1 MMSNDV
7 KSRSGIADPY
17 EGTSVPEDFLIPPV
31 GIEDA
36 DRALFHLFDKRL
48 SFEIEVDNQ
57 ATRVPVVFSTG
68 ERFALTRR
76 NQPIRDKNNAIILPI
91 ISIKRT
97 SISHDPSQS
106 GYGTPISHKDQQSYI
121 VKRRL
126 SKNDRDYQNIINK
139 LGLLNQKNVA
149 SKNNFENISSFPH
162 SGSIEGRVASRRSKS
177 NSAIKNSK
185 GDLLAEK
192 IGDNIFEVI
201 TVPYPTFVT
210 LEYDITFWTQY
221 MTQMN
226 QIIESMMARFTGQ
239 GHDFLIET
247 DSGYQFVA
255 YLKSPLGT
263 ADNFSDFSSD
273 ERIVRYTFKMV
284 VPAYILAPQ
293 HPGLSSPFRRTL
305 SAPQIDFGIYES
317 KSPVVLRSKGGN
329 SDGDI
334 NKFTL
339 SDTSLL
345 DKSGDEQSR
354 RGQSNVQIIE
364 TINDPFTGKEIQKTV
379 PVLMRNQRKGETV
392 ANSRVIIELIREFE

>member
-1 MMSNDV
+1 MSDDI
-7 KSRSGIADPY
+7 KPTAGINDPY
-17 EGTSVPEDFLIPPV
+17 EGSSVPEDFSIPSV

-36 DRALFHLFDKRL
+36 DRALFHLFDKQL

-91 ISIKRT
+91 ISIKRS
-97 SISHDPSQS
+97 SISHDSSQS

-121 VKRRL
+121 IKRRL

-139 LGLLNQKNVA
+139 MGLLNQKNVA
-149 SKNNFENISSFPH
+149 SKSNFENITSFPH

-177 NSAIKNSK
+177 NSSIVNSS
-185 GDLLAEK
+185 GDLLAEN

-201 TVPYPTFVT
+201 TIPYPTFVT

-247 DSGYQFVA
+247 DAGYQFVA

-273 ERIVRYTFKMV
+273 ERIVKYTFKMV

-293 HPGLSSPFRRTL
+293 HPGLPSPFRRTL

-317 KSPVVLRSKGGN
+317 RAQIVTKPQKDN

-334 NKFTL
+334 DKFIL
-339 SDTSLL
+339 SDVKLL
-345 DKSGDEQSR
+345 NGAGDESR
-354 RGQSNVQIIE
+354 SRGQSDVQVIK
-364 TINDPFTGKEIQKTV
+364 TIDDPFTGKKIKKSV
-379 PVLMRNQRKGETV
+379 PILTRNQRKGETV
-392 ANSRVIIELIREFE
+392 ANARVIIEIIREFE